1 MFKNGE
7 GVKWPNTRAIRVLH
21 PIGASIFDQ
30 WLSTRHAKRASI
42 TPHST
47 VDRSITA
54 CTNYRASSK
63 LARNLEQRVHCEHFR
78 APTAEEIALHKQ
90 SDEDHRSLVM
100 TVKSGITSWRVMHQG
115 CSHSEIVEC
124 PACRGRLHLSIRAH
138 NEHVQGSCETSGC
151 VSWTE

>member
-1 MFKNGE
+1 MAKHKSDPGFAPDWCVHFRSMAQHQTCEAGIDYTALNGGSE
-7 GVKWPNTRAIRVLH
+7 
-21 PIGASIFDQ
+21 
-30 WLSTRHAKRASI
+30 
-42 TPHST
+42 
-47 VDRSITA
+47 
-54 CTNYRASSK
+54 YRRMYK
-63 LARNLEQRVHCEHFR
+63 LPCFIKAGEKPGQRVRCEHFR
-78 APTAEEIALHKQ
+78 APTAKEIALHKQ

-124 PACRGRLHLSIRAH
+124 PAFRGRLHLSIRAH